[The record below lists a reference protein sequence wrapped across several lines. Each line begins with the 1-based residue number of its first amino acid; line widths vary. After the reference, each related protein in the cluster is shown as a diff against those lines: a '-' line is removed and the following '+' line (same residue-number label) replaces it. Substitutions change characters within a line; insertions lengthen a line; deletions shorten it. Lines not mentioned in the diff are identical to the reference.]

1 MMSFKQP
8 PKVFKLPSQAN
19 FKRVLVVSG
28 DYLDIDYQQFDDIQE
43 LEKAIQNV
51 LEYLNVSYEIR
62 SGNNHLT
69 LLVKGKEVLNI
80 AVIIYD

>member
-1 MMSFKQP
+1 MMSLKQP

>member
-8 PKVFKLPSQAN
+8 PKVFKLPSRVN

-43 LEKAIQNV
+43 LEKVIQNV